1 MSPRGVT
8 KDQATGGPMLY
19 IAGHVGHVGCS
30 SSSSSNRPIAEQ
42 LRDAAGLRKR
52 NRELTEENRELT
64 DELAAEKQRVA
75 QAEQQEKYTMERLRS
90 LQVKQR
96 SRSYLLNRV
105 YSVEQHDSGATDGE
119 EWV

>member
-19 IAGHVGHVGCS
+19 IAGHVGHVGC
-30 SSSSSNRPIAEQ
+30 SSSSNRPIAEQ

-96 SRSYLLNRV
+96 STSYLLNRV